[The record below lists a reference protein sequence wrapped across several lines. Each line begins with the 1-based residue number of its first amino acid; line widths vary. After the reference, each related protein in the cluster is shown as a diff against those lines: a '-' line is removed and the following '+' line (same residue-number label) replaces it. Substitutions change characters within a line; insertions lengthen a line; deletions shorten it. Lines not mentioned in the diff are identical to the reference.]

1 MCLLLHDY
9 TLIANVGY
17 VSREA
22 IIPYIEIRK
31 FANILFHNLGSIPF
45 MYESENGTHFEVN
58 GHGFIRMDE
67 GVMLMHVMDENFM
80 EYVNGC
86 YDEKIQKIIEDSRD
100 EYFLKNTP
108 AGKRIMLRLQNKGGN
123 NETQLSN

>member
-17 VSREA
+17 VSNKA
-22 IIPYIEIRK
+22 IISYIEIRK

-45 MYESENGTHFEVN
+45 MYESEDGTHFEVN

-67 GVMLMHVMDENFM
+67 GVMLMHAMDENFM

-108 AGKRIMLRLQNKGGN
+108 AGKRIMLRLQNQGGN

>member
-17 VSREA
+17 VSNNG
-22 IIPYIEIRK
+22 IIPYTEIRK
-31 FANILFHNLGSIPF
+31 FANILFKNLGSIPF
-45 MYESENGTHFEVN
+45 MYESEDGTIFEVH
-58 GHGFIRMDE
+58 GHEFIRMRD
-67 GVMLMHVMDENFM
+67 GVMLMNALNEDFM
-80 EYVNGC
+80 EYVNGM
-86 YDEKIQKIIEDSRD
+86 YDEEIQKIIEDSRD

-108 AGKRIMLRLQNKGGN
+108 AGKRIMLRLQNQGGN

>member
-17 VSREA
+17 VSNKA
-22 IIPYIEIRK
+22 IIPYTEIRK

-45 MYESENGTHFEVN
+45 MYESEDVTHFEVN

-108 AGKRIMLRLQNKGGN
+108 AGNRIMLKFKNQGGN
-123 NETQLSN
+123 NETQLPN

>member
-17 VSREA
+17 VSNEA
-22 IIPYIEIRK
+22 IIPYTEIRK
-31 FANILFHNLGSIPF
+31 FANILFKNLGSIPF
-45 MYESENGTHFEVN
+45 MYESEHGTVFEVYE
-58 GHGFIRMDE
+58 HRFIRMSD

-80 EYVNGC
+80 EDVNGC

-108 AGKRIMLRLQNKGGN
+108 AGKRIMLKLQNQGGN
-123 NETQLSN
+123 NETQLPN

>member
-17 VSREA
+17 VSNEA
-22 IIPYIEIRK
+22 IIPYTEIRK
-31 FANILFHNLGSIPF
+31 FANILFKNLGSIPC
-45 MYESENGTHFEVN
+45 MYESEHGTVFEVH
-58 GHGFIRMDE
+58 GHEFIRMSD

-108 AGKRIMLRLQNKGGN
+108 AGKRIMLKLQNQGGN

>member
-17 VSREA
+17 VSNKA
-22 IIPYIEIRK
+22 IIPYTEIRK
-31 FANILFHNLGSIPF
+31 FANILFKNLESIPF
-45 MYESENGTHFEVN
+45 MYES
-58 GHGFIRMDE
+58 
-67 GVMLMHVMDENFM
+67 DENFM

-100 EYFLKNTP
+100 EYFLNNTP